1 MSSPSA
7 SVVQSSLVPTQQAP
21 RSCAGAV
28 PGFDMTCEA
37 ALTKLAVLLGQDLDS
52 STAAELMQRDV
63 AGELTSAQAAGSS
76 P

>member
-1 MSSPSA
+1 
-7 SVVQSSLVPTQQAP
+7 
-21 RSCAGAV
+21 V